1 MITGTTRLYAII
13 GDPIEHVRTPMAFND
28 YFAARNIDAVC
39 LPIHIA
45 RDDLPRGWA
54 GLRSVRNLDGF
65 IVTAPHKQE
74 SAQLCDAL
82 EGDGAY
88 TKVVNTVRREK
99 DGSFTGTLL
108 DGRGFVSGL
117 TTHGHQVAGRRFYIA
132 GAGGAGTALA
142 YALAG
147 SGAAAIT
154 IHNRTRSKAERLV
167 AGVAKAFPACQVTLG
182 NADASGHDIVVN
194 ATSLGL
200 PGSGPVILDF
210 SSLAPGPFVCDV
222 IPNPPD
228 TPFLQQAR
236 TAGATTIDGRGML
249 LNQAAINIELWT
261 GVDPDRAVMGAA
273 LDVAIAGWEHP

>member
-13 GDPIEHVRTPMAFND
+13 GDPSENVRTPMAFND

-54 GLRSVRNLDGF
+54 GLRSIRNLDGF

-99 DGSFTGTLL
+99 DGSFAGTLL
-108 DGRGFVSGL
+108 DGRGFVTGL
-117 TTHGHQVAGRRFYIA
+117 TTHGHQVAGRRFYVA

-200 PGSGPVILDF
+200 KPDDGHSFNLDTADRTSLIAEVVMKPDMTPLLIAAKARGYAIHF
-210 SSLAPGPFVCDV
+210 GIHMLNSQLELMMQFLGVSRADRSSLPA
-222 IPNPPD
+222 
-228 TPFLQQAR
+228 A
-236 TAGATTIDGRGML
+236 ASATR
-249 LNQAAINIELWT
+249 
-261 GVDPDRAVMGAA
+261 
-273 LDVAIAGWEHP
+273 